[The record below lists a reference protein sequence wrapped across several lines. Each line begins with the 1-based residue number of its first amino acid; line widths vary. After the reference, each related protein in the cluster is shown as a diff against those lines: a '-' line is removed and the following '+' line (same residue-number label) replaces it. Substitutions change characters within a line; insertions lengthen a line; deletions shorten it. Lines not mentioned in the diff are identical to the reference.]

1 MFQMTGR
8 LNVKS
13 HTIESLVENICEYLF
28 KLSKENHF
36 LCLKEKEKII
46 KKKIS
51 LATYKFKSV
60 HK

>member
-1 MFQMTGR
+1 MIGG

-13 HTIESLVENICEYLF
+13 HALKSLEENIYEYLF
-28 KLSKENHF
+28 KLSKENNF
-36 LCLKEKEKII
+36 LCLKAKEKII

-60 HK
+60 HKGV